1 MKLGHIGTLILICGI
16 GMSCLAIPIPDT
28 MDNRDNRDNRDDI
41 SISEFE
47 FSNSEPW
54 GWGGLGRGRALLK
67 SKAPAKAP
75 AQAPAKA
82 PAKAPAQAPAQA
94 PAKAPASQTTSRH
107 TVHHTHNVRAGTR
120 RHVVHTTTKVTKVT
134 VVTKPVKPVVVVK
147 TAALPAAL
155 PVVSVAANNVKKQ
168 ETAQDKWLATVE
180 GARASQFCKS
190 LGIENKPQIYDGCLE
205 DMMVMKSEEI
215 ARLGALTAE
224 EFLAKEKS
232 ADNSKRY
239 CIASGDPHFTSY
251 DRDIYHLQEE
261 GIFEIAGSDDD
272 KFEVQERVKKNGANK
287 PGVPCCMIGAVV
299 RFGDVY
305 VEVDVYNYGKIRV
318 NGVSVDL
325 AKDTTKTYGGVKVRY
340 GKQNIAWRGAKAQ
353 TTAMTIAGPGGFSV
367 MIEGGY
373 CGTLE
378 VNVPSTYFG
387 KMKGLCGNADG
398 TATNADF
405 SSPDGKVMD
414 VKRGAKDWQMS
425 GYGGPTSPLS
435 KWQLSWKP
443 TGVECLFAS
452 GCETLP
458 ATAVP
463 IAMHA
468 KRNAEKVAAANVKD
482 KVVVAPVAPAAPAAP
497 VAPAAPAAPVAP
509 VVPVVPVAVPTPTVI
524 SPTASVAA
532 ASKSSTSASS
542 GSHSQHLVVAI
553 HKFHKDTQ
561 SKMHDL
567 KTKIDQLLK
576 QNAEKQRDEL
586 KQSEQNYKN
595 SKQDADA
602 VSLKYDLYAKRLASL
617 KNDIV
622 LANGTFIS
630 HYNAMMSDNAYLL
643 KLQLFKPSFIATLEH
658 LKTTLAGLES
668 GVNGLIGLKP
678 DEKDELSRLMFKLR
692 NSTYARTDEVAHDFL
707 QFLEKHK
714 SVLTADTSKTDA
726 AKKKLDDL
734 QKDYADTS
742 KLSKAA
748 YEEYLKF
755 ARIVA
760 ELKLQFAAT
769 ASETELF
776 EELMHRVAAMLQQ
789 SGTAASTSKC
799 TATSFI
805 HDDARKSCAVDLLKS
820 HSHNN
825 LI

>member
-1 MKLGHIGTLILICGI
+1 
-16 GMSCLAIPIPDT
+16 
-28 MDNRDNRDNRDDI
+28 
-41 SISEFE
+41 
-47 FSNSEPW
+47 
-54 GWGGLGRGRALLK
+54 
-67 SKAPAKAP
+67 
-75 AQAPAKA
+75 
-82 PAKAPAQAPAQA
+82 
-94 PAKAPASQTTSRH
+94 
-107 TVHHTHNVRAGTR
+107 
-120 RHVVHTTTKVTKVT
+120 
-134 VVTKPVKPVVVVK
+134 
-147 TAALPAAL
+147 
-155 PVVSVAANNVKKQ
+155 VKKQ
-168 ETAQDKWLATVE
+168 ETAMDKWLATVE
-180 GARASQFCKS
+180 GAHASQFCKS
-190 LGIENKPQIYDGCLE
+190 LGIENRPQIYDGCLE

-287 PGVPCCMIGAVV
+287 PGVPCCIIGAVV

-318 NGVSVDL
+318 NGVQVDL

-340 GKQNIAWRGAKAQ
+340 GKQSIVWRGAKDQ
-353 TTAMTIAGPGGFSV
+353 TTAITITGPGGFSV

-443 TGVECLFAS
+443 TGSECLFAS

-468 KRNAEKVAAANVKD
+468 KRIAEKVTAVKAAA
-482 KVVVAPVAPAAPAAP
+482 AAP
-497 VAPAAPAAPVAP
+497 VVVHTPAPI
-509 VVPVVPVAVPTPTVI
+509 VI
-524 SPTASVAA
+524 SPTASSSG
-532 ASKSSTSASS
+532 SKSSS
-542 GSHSQHLVVAI
+542 GSNSKSSSRSHSHHANLSPEPEHLVVAI

-567 KTKIDQLLK
+567 KTKIEQLLK
-576 QNAEKQRDEL
+576 QNADKQRDEL

-630 HYNAMMSDNAYLL
+630 HYNAMLSDNAYLL
-643 KLQLFKPSFIATLEH
+643 KLQLFKPSFIATLDH

-668 GVNGLIGLKP
+668 GVNGLIGLNP
-678 DEKDELSRLMFKLR
+678 DEKVELSRLMFKLR
-692 NSTYARTDEVAHDFL
+692 NSTYATTDDVASDFL
-707 QFLEKHK
+707 RFLEKHK
-714 SVLTADTSKTDA
+714 SVLIADTSKTDA
-726 AKKKLDDL
+726 AKKKLDGL
-734 QKDYADTS
+734 QQDYADTS

-769 ASETELF
+769 ASESALF
-776 EELMHRVAAMLQQ
+776 EELMHRVAAMLQ
-789 SGTAASTSKC
+789 SGS

-825 LI
+825 LL

>member
-1 MKLGHIGTLILICGI
+1 
-16 GMSCLAIPIPDT
+16 MSCLAIPIPDT
-28 MDNRDNRDNRDDI
+28 IDNDGGD
-41 SISEFE
+41 ISEF
-47 FSNSEPW
+47 SNDESW
-54 GWGGLGRGRALLK
+54 GWVGGRALLK
-67 SKAPAKAP
+67 A
-75 AQAPAKA
+75 
-82 PAKAPAQAPAQA
+82 
-94 PAKAPASQTTSRH
+94 
-107 TVHHTHNVRAGTR
+107 R
-120 RHVVHTTTKVTKVT
+120 RHVV
-134 VVTKPVKPVVVVK
+134 VVKAVKAVKAAPVVVVKAVKAAPVVVVK
-147 TAALPAAL
+147 TVKAAPA
-155 PVVSVAANNVKKQ
+155 PVVVVKAVKAVPTATVAAPVISVMSVAANNVKKQ

-215 ARLGALTAE
+215 AKLGALTAE

-272 KFEVQERVKKNGANK
+272 KFEVQERVKKNGVNN
-287 PGVPCCMIGAVV
+287 PGVPCCIIGAVV

-340 GKQNIAWRGAKAQ
+340 GKQNIAWRGEKAQ
-353 TTAMTIAGPGGFSV
+353 TTAMTITGPGGFSV

-398 TATNADF
+398 TATTSDF

-435 KWQLSWKP
+435 KWELSWKP
-443 TGVECLFAS
+443 TGAECLFAS

-458 ATAVP
+458 LTAVP
-463 IAMHA
+463 TALHA
-468 KRNAEKVAAANVKD
+468 KRIAEKVAAVKVAADAIVKATVD
-482 KVVVAPVAPAAPAAP
+482 KAAAP
-497 VAPAAPAAPVAP
+497 VAAVKAPI
-509 VVPVVPVAVPTPTVI
+509 VV
-524 SPTASVAA
+524 SPTASSS
-532 ASKSSTSASS
+532 SKSSS
-542 GSHSQHLVVAI
+542 GSHSHSQTKPQHLIAAI

-567 KTKIDQLLK
+567 KTKIEQLLK
-576 QNAEKQRDEL
+576 QNADKQHDEL
-586 KQSEQNYKN
+586 KHSEKNYKD
-595 SKQDADA
+595 SKADADS
-602 VSLKYDLYAKRLASL
+602 VSLKYDLYAKRLGAL
-617 KNDIV
+617 KSDIV

-643 KLQLFKPSFIATLEH
+643 KLQLFKPSFIATLEN

-668 GVNGLIGLKP
+668 GVKGLIGLKP
-678 DEKDELSRLMFKLR
+678 DEKVELSRLMFKLR
-692 NSTYARTDEVAHDFL
+692 NSTYATTDDVAHDFL

-726 AKKKLDDL
+726 AKKKLDGL
-734 QKDYADTS
+734 QQDYVDAS

-776 EELMHRVAAMLQQ
+776 DQLMHRVAAMLQ
-789 SGTAASTSKC
+789 SGS

-825 LI
+825 LL

>member
-28 MDNRDNRDNRDDI
+28 IDNDGGDI
-41 SISEFE
+41 SDVSSDE
-47 FSNSEPW
+47 SW
-54 GWGGLGRGRALLK
+54 GWGGWGGGRALLK
-67 SKAPAKAP
+67 A
-75 AQAPAKA
+75 
-82 PAKAPAQAPAQA
+82 
-94 PAKAPASQTTSRH
+94 
-107 TVHHTHNVRAGTR
+107 R
-120 RHVVHTTTKVTKVT
+120 RHVVVIKA
-134 VVTKPVKPVVVVK
+134 VKAVKAAPVVVVK
-147 TAALPAAL
+147 AVKAAPAPVVVKAVPTAIVASPVIS
-155 PVVSVAANNVKKQ
+155 VVSVAANNVKKQ

-272 KFEVQERVKKNGANK
+272 KFEVQERVKKNGVNK
-287 PGVPCCMIGAVV
+287 PGVPCCIIGAVV

-305 VEVDVYNYGKIRV
+305 IEVDVYNYGKIRV
-318 NGVSVDL
+318 NGVPVDL
-325 AKDTTKTYGGVKVRY
+325 AKDTTKTYGGVNVRY
-340 GKQNIAWRGAKAQ
+340 GKQTITWRKEKAH
-353 TTAMTIAGPGGFSV
+353 TTAITITGPGGFSV

-378 VNVPSTYFG
+378 VNVPTAYFG

-398 TATNADF
+398 TATRSDF
-405 SSPDGKVMD
+405 ASPDGKVMD
-414 VKRGAKDWQMS
+414 VRRGAKDWQMS

-435 KWQLSWKP
+435 KWELSWKP
-443 TGVECLFAS
+443 TGAECLFAS

-468 KRNAEKVAAANVKD
+468 KRNAEKVGVLKVATD
-482 KVVVAPVAPAAPAAP
+482 KVDAAVKATVNKAAAP
-497 VAPAAPAAPVAP
+497 VAA
-509 VVPVVPVAVPTPTVI
+509 PTPAPIVV
-524 SPTASVAA
+524 SPTAS
-532 ASKSSTSASS
+532 SSGYKSSS
-542 GSHSQHLVVAI
+542 GSHSHSQTKPQHLIAAI

-567 KTKIDQLLK
+567 KTKIEQLLK
-576 QNAEKQRDEL
+576 QNADKQHDEL
-586 KQSEQNYKN
+586 KQSEKNYKD
-595 SKQDADA
+595 SKADADS
-602 VSLKYDLYAKRLASL
+602 VSLKYDLYAKRLGAL
-617 KNDIV
+617 KSDIV

-630 HYNAMMSDNAYLL
+630 HYKAMMSDNAYLL
-643 KLQLFKPSFIATLEH
+643 KLQLFKPSFIATLEN
-658 LKTTLAGLES
+658 LKITLAGLES
-668 GVNGLIGLKP
+668 GVKGLIGLKP
-678 DEKDELSRLMFKLR
+678 DEKVELSRLMFKLR
-692 NSTYARTDEVAHDFL
+692 NSTYATTDDVAHDFL

-726 AKKKLDDL
+726 AKKKLDGL
-734 QKDYADTS
+734 QQDYVDAS

-776 EELMHRVAAMLQQ
+776 DQLMHRVAAMLQ
-789 SGTAASTSKC
+789 SGSSSASASKC
-799 TATSFI
+799 TASSFI

-825 LI
+825 LV